1 MKRRFGR
8 NLLILIFALGI
19 SLGLAAVARRGLARP
34 QDDQQTG
41 PKPAVGETVLAP
53 KKTAPAP
60 PPPEKKIE
68 KINPANLPTISTTT
82 NLVNVNV
89 LVTDNN
95 GNPIP
100 SLTKVNFKV
109 TDDGVPQTVTNFG
122 TAEAP
127 MTVCMMIEYSNKYW
141 EFLYR
146 ALEAAYSFLNF
157 MQPKDWV
164 AVVSFDMQPHI
175 LTDFTQDRSEVQGA
189 LNQLTYPGFAEV
201 NLYDAVSN
209 MLDRM
214 KDIQGRKAI
223 LLIGTGCDTFS
234 KMNYDT
240 FLKVVKAS
248 DTVIYPVSI
257 FEFLTVRYGN
267 YVSCGPGTVGFGG
280 GEEFQARNVMT
291 TIAKDTGGEA
301 YFPRFEGDFPDI
313 YKQIAGQLRT
323 QYSLGFVPTNPAR
336 DGKFHKL
343 EVELVDD
350 QGNPLRIVNQKG
362 KKVKYRIVARD
373 GYYAPKS

>member
-1 MKRRFGR
+1 MKSSAGR
-8 NLLILIFALGI
+8 NFLLIILAL
-19 SLGLAAVARRGLARP
+19 AVALEIAVVTRRGLA
-34 QDDQQTG
+34 QDDQSSG

-53 KKTAPAP
+53 KKPAPNAP

-68 KINPANLPTISTTT
+68 KINPNTLPTISTTT

-89 LVTDNN
+89 LVTDND

-100 SLTKVNFKV
+100 SLTSANFKI
-109 TDDGVPQTVTNFG
+109 TDDGVPQSVTNFG
-122 TAEAP
+122 TTEAP

-146 ALEAAYSFLNF
+146 ALEAAYNFLNF
-157 MQPKDWV
+157 IQPKDWV

-175 LTDFTQDRSEVQGA
+175 LTDFTQDRSQVRDA
-189 LNQLTYPGFAEV
+189 LDELNYPGFQEV
-201 NLYDAVSN
+201 NMYDAVSD
-209 MLDRM
+209 MLNRM

-267 YVSCGPGTVGFGG
+267 YVPCGPATVGFGG
-280 GEEFQARNVMT
+280 GEEFQARNVMQ
-291 TIAKDTGGEA
+291 TIAKYTGGQA
-301 YFPRFEGDFPDI
+301 YFPRFEAEFPGI
-313 YKQIAGQLRT
+313 YQQIAGQLRT

-343 EVELVDD
+343 KVELVNAD
-350 QGNPLRIVNQKG
+350 GNPLRIVNQKG
-362 KKVKYRIVARD
+362 KTVKYRIVARD